1 MGVATT
7 HYIMFG
13 VAIRDKAEV
22 KQFFQSTEDKYA
34 FLDQYDDNGYQEEIT
49 PTASGLHII
58 SDGMNGEYVVV
69 GKIIQKGL
77 DGLDFTQIPLMATMA
92 TQQEISAKYELFLKL
107 RELDEQLGTG
117 FARKDIQHI
126 VFTHWH

>member
-34 FLDQYDDNGYQEEIT
+34 FLDQYDDNGYKEEIT

-58 SDGMNGEYVVV
+58 TDGMNGEYVVV

-77 DGLDFTQIPLMATMA
+77 QGIEFTELPNDEIPRMIVE
-92 TQQEISAKYELFLKL
+92 QNLFKQLV
-107 RELDEQLGTG
+107 ELDQQLGTT
-117 FARKDIQHI
+117 FAAKEFQYI